1 MINKKVFNKTK
12 SSLIKINI
20 AVVLSFLIL
29 FSIFIYTYFKGV
41 TYKSIDNKLNNELE
55 SIAIQLTRQS
65 MIYPVTKYPSNMIYI
80 YKRDRVMYYT
90 PQNGYFSDV
99 LPNRY
104 TNKLNDIF
112 TFSEN
117 GYTFRELNVEI
128 DEYQIQIIRNIDSE
142 ISSLRQL
149 IFVFIIGILIS
160 LIITY
165 YLAVYLTKKALIPI
179 ETAWNNQA
187 KFIQDASHELRTP
200 ISIISSK
207 LERMLKYPNST
218 ISDEVETIADAMS
231 EIRRSKKMISDLLS
245 LTKEEAITKLNITE
259 VNIKNFIKDICVDY
273 VDIADIQE
281 KRFEMNFNLKN
292 EIIFTDENK
301 LRQLLLIFIDN
312 AFKYT
317 KENDFIAI
325 NINQKDNVYTEI
337 FIIDS
342 GVGIKQEDIP
352 YIFDRFFRSENV
364 RDKDIDGSGI
374 GLSIAKMIAI
384 NLGAEISVKCE
395 NNKTEFK
402 IIIQNNKCDK
412 IT

>member
-20 AVVLSFLIL
+20 VVVLSFLIL

-142 ISSLRQL
+142 ISALRQL

-207 LERMLKYPNST
+207 LERMLKHPNST

-281 KRFEMNFNLKN
+281 KRFETNFNLKN
-292 EIIFTDENK
+292 ETIFTDENK

>member
-65 MIYPVTKYPSNMIYI
+65 MVYPVTKYPSNMIYI

-207 LERMLKYPNST
+207 LERMLKHPNST

-281 KRFEMNFNLKN
+281 KRFDIGFNLKN
-292 EIIFTDENK
+292 ETIFTDENK

-337 FIIDS
+337 SIIDS

>member
-65 MIYPVTKYPSNMIYI
+65 MVYPVTKYPSNMIYV

-207 LERMLKYPNST
+207 LERMLKHPNST

-292 EIIFTDENK
+292 ETIFTDENK

>member
-20 AVVLSFLIL
+20 VVVLSFLIL

-65 MIYPVTKYPSNMIYI
+65 MVYPVTKYPSNMIYI

-160 LIITY
+160 LVITY

-207 LERMLKYPNST
+207 LERMLKHPNST

-292 EIIFTDENK
+292 ETIFTDENK

-364 RDKDIDGSGI
+364 RDKDIEGSGI

>member
-20 AVVLSFLIL
+20 VVVLSFLIL

-149 IFVFIIGILIS
+149 IFVIIIGILIS

-207 LERMLKYPNST
+207 LERMLKHPNST

-292 EIIFTDENK
+292 ETIFTDENK

-364 RDKDIDGSGI
+364 RDKDIEGSGI

>member
-207 LERMLKYPNST
+207 LERMLKHPNST

-292 EIIFTDENK
+292 ETIFTDENK

-337 FIIDS
+337 SIIDS

-364 RDKDIDGSGI
+364 RDKDIEGSGI
-374 GLSIAKMIAI
+374 GLSIAKMVAI

>member
-20 AVVLSFLIL
+20 VVVLSFLIL

-207 LERMLKYPNST
+207 LERMLKHPNST

-245 LTKEEAITKLNITE
+245 LTQEEAITKLNITE

-292 EIIFTDENK
+292 ETIFTDENK

-384 NLGAEISVKCE
+384 NLGVEISVKCE

>member
-20 AVVLSFLIL
+20 VVVLSFLIL
-29 FSIFIYTYFKGV
+29 FSIFIYAYFKGV

-160 LIITY
+160 LVITY

-207 LERMLKYPNST
+207 LERMLKHPNST

-292 EIIFTDENK
+292 ETIFTDENK

-364 RDKDIDGSGI
+364 RDKDIEGSGI

>member
-65 MIYPVTKYPSNMIYI
+65 MVYPVTKYPSNMIYI

-160 LIITY
+160 LVITY

-207 LERMLKYPNST
+207 LERMLKHPNST

-292 EIIFTDENK
+292 ETIFTDENK

>member
-20 AVVLSFLIL
+20 VVVLSFLIL
-29 FSIFIYTYFKGV
+29 FSIFIYAYFKGV

-142 ISSLRQL
+142 ISALRQL

-207 LERMLKYPNST
+207 LERMLKHPNST

-292 EIIFTDENK
+292 ETIFTDENK

-364 RDKDIDGSGI
+364 RDKDIEGSGI

>member
-29 FSIFIYTYFKGV
+29 FSIFIYAYFKGV

-65 MIYPVTKYPSNMIYI
+65 MVYPVTKYPSNMIYI

-160 LIITY
+160 LVITY

-207 LERMLKYPNST
+207 LERMLKHPNST

-292 EIIFTDENK
+292 ETIFTDENK

-384 NLGAEISVKCE
+384 NLGVEISVKCE

>member
-55 SIAIQLTRQS
+55 SIVIQLTRQS
-65 MIYPVTKYPSNMIYI
+65 MVYPVTKYPSNMIYI

-207 LERMLKYPNST
+207 LERMLKHPNST

-292 EIIFTDENK
+292 ETIFTDENK